1 MKIFK
6 IFLIFFNLV
15 ISTYVFADN
24 LNIEASASRTTVA
37 LNEAFN
43 LTISVSNDSKNLPEF
58 SLPTLKDFNVY
69 STSRSQS
76 TSITNGKIKSSINY
90 TYTVGPKNVGEFTI
104 PSFKLIY
111 DGNTYETEPITIT
124 VEQAK
129 QPTFNSIQ
137 NTQLPKQRQTSQ
149 VYDFDT
155 SKAIFVEGKTN
166 KKQVYVN
173 EKLIYTFSFYT
184 SVNLLSNPSY
194 QAPNFS
200 GFFVGKTSQENYRTQ
215 INDKTYIVNEVST
228 ELFPQRDGNLT
239 IEPSHL
245 LVAIQDFSKTHDD
258 FFSSF
263 FTRSKNVELVTDPI
277 KIKVL
282 KAPNNVSMIGTFTI
296 SANIDN
302 KAKKEDEPFDLK
314 ITIKGDGN
322 IKTIPEPTLSLSEN
336 LKKYETS
343 EKILTSGDREIGK
356 EFTTLVMPL
365 SKGSAEIRISP
376 ITYFDTKMKQVKKLT
391 VNNIFLNISENK
403 DKQQILQTQQIPLTD
418 TNSVTNAIQKQQ
430 DVPQNVDFSW
440 IFKVYNYMT
449 SLQFWLIIAGLIILY
464 VLVKLILKYWEYTNK
479 DQQKL
484 KNKKAYKKSKKYFQK
499 AKKTKESVKFYE
511 YMYKG
516 LLEYFASVLAKSADG
531 LTAYKI
537 RKDLEERNINKELI
551 EQIENIL
558 EDCTIVLYSS
568 SSQNN
573 SSNLKEFYNKTF
585 EILKK
590 LDI

>member
-1 MKIFK
+1 MKLFK
-6 IFLIFFNLV
+6 IFLIFLSLT
-15 ISTYVFADN
+15 ISTYLFADN

-43 LTISVSNDSKNLPEF
+43 LVISVSNDSKKLPEF

-76 TSITNGKIKSSINY
+76 TSIVNGQVKSSINY

-104 PSFKLIY
+104 PAFKLIY

-129 QPTFNSIQ
+129 QTKSVSVQ
-137 NTQLPKQRQTSQ
+137 NTQIPQQRQTSQ

-155 SKAIFVEGKTN
+155 SKAIFVEGKTD

-173 EKLIYTFSFYT
+173 EKLVYTFSFYT

-200 GFFVGKTSQENYRTQ
+200 GFFVGKTTQENYRTQ
-215 INDKTYIVNEVST
+215 INGKTYIVNEVST
-228 ELFPQRDGNLT
+228 ELFPQSEGNLT
-239 IEPSHL
+239 IEPSQL

-282 KAPNNVSMIGTFTI
+282 KAPNNINMIGNFTI
-296 SANIDN
+296 SATVDN

-314 ITIKGDGN
+314 ITVKGDGN
-322 IKTIPEPTLSLSEN
+322 IKTIPEPTLILSEN
-336 LKKYETS
+336 LKRYETS
-343 EKILTSGDREIGK
+343 ERILTSGDREVGK
-356 EFTTLVMPL
+356 EFTTLIMPL
-365 SKGSAEIRISP
+365 AEGPAEIRVSP
-376 ITYFDTKMKQVKKLT
+376 ITYFDTKTKQTRNLT
-391 VNNIFLNISENK
+391 VKNISLNISENK
-403 DKQQILQTQQIPLTD
+403 DKQQQTLQMQQIPLTD
-418 TNSVTNAIQKQQ
+418 TNSVTNTNPT
-430 DVPQNVDFSW
+430 VPQNVDFSW
-440 IFKVYNYMT
+440 IFKVYNYIT
-449 SLQFWLIIAGLIILY
+449 SLQFWLIIASLIILY
-464 VLVKLILKYWEYTNK
+464 ILIKLILKYLEYVNK

-484 KNKKAYKKSKKYFQK
+484 KNKKAYRKSKKYFQK
-499 AKKTKESVKFYE
+499 AKKTKEPVKFYE

-537 RKDLEERNINKELI
+537 RKDLEEKNINKDLI
-551 EQIENIL
+551 DQIENIL
-558 EDCTIVLYSS
+558 EECTIVLYSS
-568 SSQNN
+568 NN
-573 SSNLKEFYNKTF
+573 SQSDNSNLTEFYNKTF

>member
-6 IFLIFFNLV
+6 VFLIFFNLV

-104 PSFKLIY
+104 PAFKLIY

-124 VEQAK
+124 VGPAK
-129 QPTFNSIQ
+129 TTSSASIQ
-137 NTQLPKQRQTSQ
+137 NTQMPQQRQTSQ

-200 GFFVGKTSQENYRTQ
+200 GFFVGKTSQENYKTQ
-215 INDKTYIVNEVST
+215 INGKTYIVNEVST
-228 ELFPQRDGNLT
+228 ELFPQSEGNLT

-263 FTRSKNVELVTDPI
+263 FTRSKNV
-277 KIKVL
+277 
-282 KAPNNVSMIGTFTI
+282 
-296 SANIDN
+296 
-302 KAKKEDEPFDLK
+302 
-314 ITIKGDGN
+314 
-322 IKTIPEPTLSLSEN
+322 
-336 LKKYETS
+336 
-343 EKILTSGDREIGK
+343 
-356 EFTTLVMPL
+356 
-365 SKGSAEIRISP
+365 
-376 ITYFDTKMKQVKKLT
+376 
-391 VNNIFLNISENK
+391 
-403 DKQQILQTQQIPLTD
+403 
-418 TNSVTNAIQKQQ
+418 
-430 DVPQNVDFSW
+430 
-440 IFKVYNYMT
+440 
-449 SLQFWLIIAGLIILY
+449 
-464 VLVKLILKYWEYTNK
+464 
-479 DQQKL
+479 
-484 KNKKAYKKSKKYFQK
+484 
-499 AKKTKESVKFYE
+499 
-511 YMYKG
+511 
-516 LLEYFASVLAKSADG
+516 
-531 LTAYKI
+531 
-537 RKDLEERNINKELI
+537 
-551 EQIENIL
+551 
-558 EDCTIVLYSS
+558 
-568 SSQNN
+568 
-573 SSNLKEFYNKTF
+573 
-585 EILKK
+585 
-590 LDI
+590 

>member
-6 IFLIFFNLV
+6 ICLVFFSLT
-15 ISTYVFADN
+15 ISAYLFADN
-24 LNIEASASRTTVA
+24 LSIEASASRTTVA

-43 LTISVSNDSKNLPEF
+43 LVISVSNDSKKLPEF

-76 TSITNGKIKSSINY
+76 TSIINGQVKSSINY
-90 TYTVGPKNVGEFTI
+90 TYTVGPKNIGEFTI
-104 PSFKLIY
+104 PAFKLIY

-129 QPTFNSIQ
+129 QTKSVSVQ
-137 NTQLPKQRQTSQ
+137 NTQIPQQKQTSQ

-155 SKAIFVEGKTN
+155 SKAIFVEGKTD

-173 EKLIYTFSFYT
+173 EKLVYTFSFYT

-200 GFFVGKTSQENYRTQ
+200 GFFVGKTTQENYRTQ
-215 INDKTYIVNEVST
+215 INGKTYFVNEVST
-228 ELFPQRDGNLT
+228 ELFPQNEGDLT
-239 IEPSHL
+239 IEPSQL

-263 FTRSKNVELVTDPI
+263 FTRSKNVELATDPI

-282 KAPNNVSMIGTFTI
+282 KAPANVSMIGNFTI
-296 SANIDN
+296 SATVDN

-322 IKTIPEPTLSLSEN
+322 IKTIPDPVLVLSEN

-343 EKILTSGDREIGK
+343 EKILTSGDTETGK
-356 EFTTLVMPL
+356 EFTTLIMPL
-365 SKGSAEIRISP
+365 TEGPAEIRVSP
-376 ITYFDTKMKQVKKLT
+376 ITYFDTKTKQAKNLT
-391 VNNIFLNISENK
+391 VKNISLNILKNK
-403 DKQQILQTQQIPLTD
+403 DKQQQTLQTQQMPLAD
-418 TNSVTNAIQKQQ
+418 TNSVTNTNPT
-430 DVPQNVDFSW
+430 VPQNVDFSW
-440 IFKVYNYMT
+440 IFKVYNYIT
-449 SLQFWLIIAGLIILY
+449 SLQFWLIVAGLIILY
-464 VLVKLILKYWEYTNK
+464 ILIKLILKYLEYINK

-499 AKKTKESVKFYE
+499 AKKTKEPVKFYE

-537 RKDLEERNINKELI
+537 RKDLEEKNINKDLI
-551 EQIENIL
+551 YQIENIL
-558 EDCTIVLYSS
+558 EECTIVLYANG
-568 SSQNN
+568 SQNN
-573 SSNLKEFYNKTF
+573 SSNLTEFYNKTF
-585 EILKK
+585 EVLKK